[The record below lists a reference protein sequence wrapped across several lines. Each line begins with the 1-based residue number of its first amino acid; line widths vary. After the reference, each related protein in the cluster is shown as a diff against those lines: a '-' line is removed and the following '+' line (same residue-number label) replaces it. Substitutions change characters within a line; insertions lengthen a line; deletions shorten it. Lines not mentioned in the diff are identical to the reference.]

1 MERKMKKL
9 LLALLIL
16 IFASPAS
23 ATVYKWVD
31 QRGVVNFADDYSKV
45 PPNYRNKAEELNLSK
60 TEPSTP
66 SQTQAPPIAQTLT
79 REGDFAIKLAEA
91 LKIGQAKSEAE
102 AESML
107 ASAGIAPKNGW
118 IADYPMTPDIIGELE
133 NAVGEAADAK
143 RLSMSKNEALKV
155 LRTIAVEFELPI
167 IAEIPEGYTESPPPT
182 TPQYTP
188 PSLIEN
194 YYYAEGPPVITYYPP
209 PWDYYYM
216 YAWVPTPFWCS
227 GFYFPGF
234 FILHDFHRV
243 FHRHGHVGI
252 ISNHIRDNRT
262 GRFYAID
269 PVRRRAGMISGG
281 RDTPSVR
288 GFNSSEARNGARLIF
303 QRSRERVAPAN
314 VLTPTT
320 TRGLRNRSPSDLR
333 SGRSTERQVYNREN
347 RLSGF
352 NDRNGAYGRPPAIEP
367 RMSRTPGETRSR
379 GIGDMTF
386 NRRDNMNRQSGSNF
400 QRPPTGQTR
409 SFSPPSPGGER
420 FSSPRGSER
429 SFSPS
434 PQGGT
439 SNRTFSQPN
448 SMSRQNGMNFQRPS
462 SSETRSSSPLS
473 RSGERSFSSHPQ
485 GGGQHYS
492 SPPVGSRSFSGSPQG
507 GNRGSSFGQGGPR
520 F

>member
-9 LLALLIL
+9 PFILLIL
-16 IFASPAS
+16 IFASSAS

-60 TEPSTP
+60 MEPSTP

-143 RLSMSKNEALKV
+143 RLSMSKNEALRV

-288 GFNSSEARNGARLIF
+288 GFNSSEARNGARSIF

-352 NDRNGAYGRPPAIEP
+352 NDRNGAYGRPPVMDR
-367 RMSRTPGETRSR
+367 RMSKSPGETGSQGR
-379 GIGDMTF
+379 GM
-386 NRRDNMNRQSGSNF
+386 
-400 QRPPTGQTR
+400 
-409 SFSPPSPGGER
+409 
-420 FSSPRGSER
+420 
-429 SFSPS
+429 
-434 PQGGT
+434 

-462 SSETRSSSPLS
+462 SSETRPSSPLS

-485 GGGQHYS
+485 DGGQHYS